1 MLHLENAL
9 LLAANR
15 PSVALSSQV
24 KGTFVFLVKLFVV
37 NLWTGRTYET
47 ERLRGVP
54 LRLLDELER

>member
-1 MLHLENAL
+1 MPFSLQSTG
-9 LLAANR
+9 

-37 NLWTGRTYET
+37 NLWAGRTYET

-54 LRLLDELER
+54 LGLLDELER